1 MAGLAS
7 EAIASFASH
16 PVPDAMDPS
25 NRIDAAFARL
35 KAEGRKGFVAYVTA
49 GDPNL
54 DATVDLALALE
65 QAGVDILELGV
76 PFSDP
81 LADGIV
87 NQLAAARA
95 LAAGT
100 TLSKL
105 LETVRQIRRTSE
117 LPIVL
122 FTYLNPVYMFG
133 FERFLGDAA
142 KAGVDGAL
150 FLDLPPDEAAC
161 HEELRAT
168 SAALKMI
175 RLVAPTTPIERVR
188 EIAATGGGFLY
199 VISREGV
206 TGEQTELATGLA
218 EQAASIRAVTKLP
231 LAIGF
236 GISTPE
242 QARAA
247 AQHADAV
254 VVGSAIVKRVG
265 EFGAAP
271 DLASRVAEFVRPL
284 VQAVKSV

>member
-1 MAGLAS
+1 M
-7 EAIASFASH
+7 
-16 PVPDAMDPS
+16 
-25 NRIDAAFARL
+25 
-35 KAEGRKGFVAYVTA
+35 
-49 GDPNL
+49 
-54 DATVDLALALE
+54 
-65 QAGVDILELGV
+65 

-100 TLSKL
+100 TLPKL
-105 LETVRQIRRTSE
+105 LAAVETFRRRSQ

-122 FTYLNPVYMFG
+122 FTYLNPVYAYG
-133 FERFLGDAA
+133 FERFLEAA
-142 KAGVDGAL
+142 ARAGIDGVL

-206 TGEQTELATGLA
+206 TGEQAELATGLA
-218 EQAASIRAVTKLP
+218 AQAAAIRAVTTLP

-247 AQHADAV
+247 AEHADAV

-265 EFGAAP
+265 ESGAAT
-271 DLASRVAEFVRPL
+271 DLPQRVAEFVRPL
-284 VQAVKSV
+284 VAAVKSV

>member
-1 MAGLAS
+1 MN
-7 EAIASFASH
+7 
-16 PVPDAMDPS
+16 PS

-35 KAEGRKGFVAYVTA
+35 KAEGRKGFVAYIAA

-54 DATVDLALALE
+54 DATVGLALALE

-100 TLSKL
+100 TLAKL

-133 FERFLGDAA
+133 FERFLGEAA
-142 KAGVDGAL
+142 RAGVDGAL